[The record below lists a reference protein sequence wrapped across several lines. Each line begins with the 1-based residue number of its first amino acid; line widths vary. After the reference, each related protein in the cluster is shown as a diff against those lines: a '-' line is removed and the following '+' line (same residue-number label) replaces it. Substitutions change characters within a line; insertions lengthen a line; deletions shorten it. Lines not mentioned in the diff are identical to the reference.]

1 MGVESY
7 LLADSLVGVIAQ
19 RLVRRLCTACRRQ
32 RPATED
38 EKLIL
43 GVPADKEYLIYDSVG
58 CSLCGETGYYGRIG
72 VYEIMEISPKLR
84 HAISTKGSTELVKET
99 ALAEGMHT
107 LHMSA
112 AEYVLEGITT
122 ISEMVKISFEE

>member
-1 MGVESY
+1 MESF

-19 RLVRRLCTACRRQ
+19 RLVRRLCTACRRP
-32 RPATED
+32 RRATDD

-43 GVPADKEYLIYDSVG
+43 GVPADRECTVYDAVG
-58 CSLCGETGYYGRIG
+58 CSLCAETGYYGRIG
-72 VYEIMEISPKLR
+72 VYEIMEISSQLK
-84 HAISTKGSTELVKET
+84 HVISTRGTTELIKET
-99 ALAEGMHT
+99 ALSEGMHT

-122 ISEMVKISFEE
+122 LSEMIKISFEE